1 MPSAIGFRVLT
12 ASLRRAFAVSVFAA
26 FGLLAISHPATAQ
39 PPVASDSAP
48 TDPLSQA
55 TPEGIAFFE
64 TKIWPVLVEHCLECH
79 GSPAEGPP
87 EAGLS
92 LASAAGIA
100 AGGTLGP
107 AIDPTDPSNSLL
119 LKALRYDGLQMPP
132 DRKLDPQTLADF
144 QKWIDMGAPN
154 PRQEKAGELSP
165 GESGDRWQS
174 RMEEGRSHWAVAPL
188 QRTPAPEA
196 SPWSREPLDGWIES
210 SRQQAGVEVQPEAT
224 RAAWLRRLSFDLLG
238 LPPDPQTL
246 EAFLADE
253 RPDAYE
259 RIADQMLAHPAYA
272 QRAARQWLDLA
283 RYADSNGADENHGF
297 PVAWRYRDWVVS
309 AINADMPYSQMVMEQ
324 IAGDLLPA
332 VDHRMA
338 QRQLTA
344 TGFLVLGPKMLAEQD
359 KPKMIADLVDEQID
373 TIGKVFLG
381 MTFGCARCHDHKFD
395 PVSAR
400 DYYALAG
407 ILHSTRSMENEA
419 FVSQWL
425 ERELPDPGKQA
436 EIQRLEPQRQELQ
449 KRRDAHPEGS
459 QERKEAEEKLK
470 QFEATIPKLDR
481 AMAVEE
487 GKVKEVPVHVRGNH
501 LQPIGQA
508 VPRGVPVWLA
518 SADGLPMPSSGSG
531 RFELARWIT
540 DPNNALAWRV
550 IANRLW
556 LWSFQQPLADP
567 SSSFGLKASPPTHP
581 QLLDWLAVRL
591 QESDGSWK
599 RMRRQ
604 MVLSATYR
612 TASTVDRDTLAAD
625 PENRFYGRS
634 PRRRMD
640 AESVR
645 DTLLAI
651 SGLLDRS
658 FGGPPAE
665 WDGGGN
671 GIGPTRRTLY
681 ASINRAAL
689 NDYLATFDYV
699 EPGVAVDRRP
709 QTTVPHQSLFLMN
722 HPLPLQCSER
732 LGEEAASR
740 PREAAVQTIQ
750 WLGQKIWGRAL
761 SDQEA
766 DAIARIAM
774 PSSPA
779 SESDS
784 PASWTQGDWVALVHG
799 LILAPEFLQ
808 LD

>member
-1 MPSAIGFRVLT
+1 MALATSPLAMAPLAMAQSV
-12 ASLRRAFAVSVFAA
+12 AVSDAA
-26 FGLLAISHPATAQ
+26 MPDSN
-39 PPVASDSAP
+39 PPL
-48 TDPLSQA
+48 TE
-55 TPEGIAFFE
+55 EGIAFFE
-64 TKIWPVLVEHCLECH
+64 TKIWPVLVEHCLDCH
-79 GSPAEGPP
+79 GSPSQGPP

-92 LASAAGIA
+92 LTSAAGIA
-100 AGGTLGP
+100 AGGSLGP
-107 AIDPTDPSNSLL
+107 AIDRKDPANSLL
-119 LKALRYDGLQMPP
+119 MKALRYDGLQMPP
-132 DRKLDPQTLADF
+132 DQKLDSQTLADF

-154 PRQEKAGELSP
+154 PRPEEP
-165 GESGDRWQS
+165 GEDPSDRPADAWQS
-174 RMEEGRSHWAVAPL
+174 RMEEGRSHWAVTPL
-188 QRTPAPEA
+188 TRSALPEI
-196 SPWSREPLDGWIES
+196 SPWTREPLDGWIES
-210 SRQQAGVEVQPEAT
+210 SRRLAGLEVQSEAT

-238 LPPDPQTL
+238 LPPDPQTMDD
-246 EAFLADE
+246 FLADE

-259 RIADQMLAHPAYA
+259 RMADQMLAHPAYA

-309 AINADMPYSQMVMEQ
+309 AINADMPYPQMVIEQ
-324 IAGDLLPA
+324 LAGDLLPA
-332 VDHRMA
+332 PDHRIA

-395 PVSAR
+395 PISAR

-419 FVSQWL
+419 FVSQWM
-425 ERELPDPGKQA
+425 ERELPDPQRQA
-436 EIQRLEPQRQELQ
+436 EIQRLEPQRRELQ
-449 KRRDAHPEGS
+449 KQRDAHPEGS

-487 GKVKEVPVHVRGNH
+487 GKVREVPVHVRGNH
-501 LQPIGQA
+501 LQPIGQP

-518 SADGLPMPSSGSG
+518 SEDGLPMPASGSG
-531 RFELARWIT
+531 RIELARWIT

-556 LWSFQQPLADP
+556 LWGFQQPLVDP

-581 QLLDWLAVRL
+581 ELLDWLALRL
-591 QESDGSWK
+591 QESEGSWK
-599 RMRRQ
+599 RIRRE

-612 TASTVDRDTLAAD
+612 TASTVDRHAIAAD

-634 PRRRMD
+634 PRRRID

-645 DTLLAI
+645 DSLLAVGGI
-651 SGLLDRS
+651 LDRA
-658 FGGPPAE
+658 FGGPPADWE
-665 WDGGGN
+665 GGAN
-671 GIGPTRRTLY
+671 GVGPNRRTLY

-722 HPLPLQCSER
+722 HPLPLQCAER

-740 PREAAVQTIQ
+740 PPEATVQTIQ
-750 WLGQKIWGRAL
+750 WLGRKIWGRAL

-766 DAIARIAM
+766 KTIGQIAM
-774 PSSPA
+774 PSSHLSEGEPA
-779 SESDS
+779 A
-784 PASWTQGDWVALVHG
+784 PWTQADWVALVHG

>member
-12 ASLRRAFAVSVFAA
+12 ATLLRTVASGVLIVF
-26 FGLLAISHPATAQ
+26 GPLASCHLASTQ
-39 PPVASDSAP
+39 PPVASSSAP
-48 TDPLSQA
+48 TDPLPQP

-79 GSPAEGPP
+79 GSPAKGPL

-100 AGGTLGP
+100 TGGSLGP
-107 AIDPTDPSNSLL
+107 AIDPKDPANSLL
-119 LKALRYDGLQMPP
+119 IKALRYDGLQMPP
-132 DRKLDPQTLADF
+132 DQKLDAQTLADF

-154 PRQEKAGELSP
+154 PRQEEAREHAP
-165 GESGDRWQS
+165 GGSGDPWQS
-174 RMEEGRSHWAVAPL
+174 RMEEGRSHWAVGPL

-210 SRQQAGVEVQPEAT
+210 SRREAGVEVQPEAT

-246 EAFLADE
+246 DAFLVDE

-259 RIADQMLAHPAYA
+259 RMADQMLAHPAYA

-309 AINADMPYSQMVMEQ
+309 AINADMPYPQMVMEQ
-324 IAGDLLPA
+324 IAGDLLHA
-332 VDHRMA
+332 ADHRIA

-359 KPKMIADLVDEQID
+359 KPKMIADLVDEQVD

-395 PVSAR
+395 PISAR

-419 FVSQWL
+419 FVSQWM
-425 ERELPDPGKQA
+425 ERELPDPDKQA
-436 EIQRLEPQRQELQ
+436 EIQRMEPQRQELQ
-449 KRRDAHPEGS
+449 RQRDAHPEGS
-459 QERKEAEEKLK
+459 KERKEAEEKLK

-487 GKVKEVPVHVRGNH
+487 GKVKEVPVHGRGNH
-501 LQPIGQA
+501 LQPIGQP

-518 SADGLPMPSSGSG
+518 SGETLPMPGSGSG
-531 RFELARWIT
+531 RVELAKWIA
-540 DPNNALAWRV
+540 DQNNALAWRV

-556 LWSFQQPLADP
+556 LWSFQQPLVDP

-581 QLLDWLAVRL
+581 KLLDWLALRL
-591 QESDGSWK
+591 QESEGSWK
-599 RMRRQ
+599 RMRRE

-612 TASTVDRDTLAAD
+612 TASTVDRDAIAAD

-645 DTLLAI
+645 DSLLAL
-651 SGLLDRS
+651 SGFLDRS
-658 FGGPPAE
+658 FGGPPAD
-665 WDGGGN
+665 WDGGAT

-722 HPLPLQCSER
+722 HPLPLQCAER
-732 LGEEAASR
+732 LGEEAAGR
-740 PREAAVQTIQ
+740 PPEAAVQTIQ
-750 WLGQKIWGRAL
+750 WMGQKIWGRAL
-761 SDQEA
+761 SDHEA
-766 DAIARIAM
+766 NAIARIAM
-774 PSSPA
+774 PTSPA

-784 PASWTQGDWVALVHG
+784 PVSWTQADWVALVHA